1 MEVSEDASVLITLCK
16 WQTYKQIPKSDQNE
30 PIELPSELA
39 EIVAVWPE
47 LPGHIKAEINALV
60 KTNSSK
66 KAE

>member
-1 MEVSEDASVLITLCK
+1 LQQAESSVYK
-16 WQTYKQIPKSDQNE
+16 PAYKQNPKTGQNE